1 MGKELTQMF
10 FSARLQGIN
19 ICESGMARAPVTEC
33 YGCLCHFFHKGI
45 VSFEKKRFALDRIPA
60 KRKMSFT
67 RPAGGGASHKRDA
80 FFHIKNSN
88 IYYMKSD
95 EINSQL

>member
-1 MGKELTQMF
+1 MGEEASSDPFLLLIREGGKELTQMF

-60 KRKMSFT
+60 ERKMSFT
-67 RPAGGGASHKRDA
+67 
-80 FFHIKNSN
+80 
-88 IYYMKSD
+88 
-95 EINSQL
+95 